1 MAVFWA
7 AVSSGMLAVL
17 WVIVRDVS
25 SRIPSVE
32 VTFFATF
39 FGLLMFIPWLVRRGK
54 QVFVTRRLGTH
65 LVRGVLNAVGVLAWF
80 TALSM
85 LPLADAAALILLMP
99 LGVIVGAMLFLGEN
113 VGPRRWLAL
122 AIGIF
127 GALVIVRPG
136 IETVGIGVGLVM
148 ITVVCGATQRLI
160 AKSLTRTESS
170 STSVIY
176 LMMFMAPVT
185 FIVALF
191 VWQTPAPSDLLKLL
205 FAGFLLSGAHFTF
218 MHSIRLA
225 DVSALEPVN
234 FTRLV
239 WAAILGYVFFAE
251 IPDIWTW
258 IGGALIVGAT
268 TYVARREAA
277 IRKRQL
283 ADAESRSIG

>member
-1 MAVFWA
+1 VFWA